1 VREDVPPLSDGA
13 DGNLLG
19 RTRRRLAIDGA
30 GIAVS
35 VVGFGLVYGVAAR
48 TAGFTPVDVG
58 AMGVFVFAG
67 AAQFA
72 AVGYVAQ
79 GLGWPSIL
87 LLTAFINARHLL
99 YGAALAPWVADRPR
113 SVRALMAYAL
123 TDESFA
129 LGLRQFRELGRAD
142 LVGYWIA
149 AVAVV
154 WIPWN
159 LSTMAGVLI
168 GGAVPDPTRLG
179 LDLVF
184 PAAMAGMAVGL
195 ATGRRE
201 VAAAGAGAGIAV
213 AVGLAA
219 GPSAGI
225 VAGGLLGPLAGMAAP
240 GRVRDEEADEAA
252 IEEGEGDRLIG
263 GAP

>member
-1 VREDVPPLSDGA
+1 
-13 DGNLLG
+13 
-19 RTRRRLAIDGA
+19 
-30 GIAVS
+30 
-35 VVGFGLVYGVAAR
+35 
-48 TAGFTPVDVG
+48 
-58 AMGVFVFAG
+58 MGVFVFAG

-72 AVGYVAQ
+72 AVGYVVQ

-87 LLTAFINARHLL
+87 LLTAFLNARHLL
-99 YGAALAPWVADRPR
+99 YSAALAPWVTDRPR
-113 SVRALMAYAL
+113 AVRGLMAYGL

-129 LGLRQFRELGRAD
+129 LSLRQFRDLGRVD

-179 LDLVF
+179 LDVVF

-195 ATGRRE
+195 ATDRRE
-201 VAAAGAGAGIAV
+201 VVAAVAGAAIAV
-213 AVGLAA
+213 AAALAA

-225 VAGGLLGPLAGMAAP
+225 VAGALLGPLVAMAMP
-240 GRVRDEEADEAA
+240 GRARDEQAGEAA
-252 IEEGEGDRLIG
+252 VEDGATDPLIG